1 MEIKQTIHQSTNPPM
16 YQSTSIQDWLVTH
29 LAEELGLTPDEIDV
43 RQPFESFG
51 LSSREAVLLS
61 GELEEWLGRR
71 LQPTLLW
78 EYPTIEALA
87 RHLAGAE
94 PTAKAES
101 RAEPETRNLEP
112 ETPIAIIGIGCRLP
126 GAAGPAAFW
135 QLLRAGVDAISETPP
150 DRWDND
156 AFYDPD
162 PLAPGK
168 LITRW
173 GGFLEGVDEF
183 DAAFFGISP
192 REAERMDPQ
201 QRLLLEVAWEAL
213 EDAGQP
219 PDRLAGSLTGVFVGI
234 SSNDYAR
241 LQFAAPEFIDA
252 YAGTGNAHSIAANRL
267 SYFLDLQGP
276 SVAVDTACSASLV
289 AVHLACQSLRAGEC
303 DLALAGGVNVMLTP
317 DITINFTKAGVMA
330 ADGRCKAFDAR
341 ADGYVRGEG
350 AGMVVLKPLPQALA
364 DGDPIYAV
372 ILGGAVN
379 HDGRSNG
386 LMAPNPQAQE
396 AVLREA
402 YRRAGVSPGRVQ
414 YVEAHGTGT
423 FLGDPIEAQAL
434 GAVMATDRP
443 PGSFCALGS
452 VKTNIG
458 HLEAAAG
465 VAGLIK
471 VALALKHREIPP
483 SLHFQEPNPLIPFA
497 ELPLRVQQTLA
508 PWPES
513 VGAGL
518 RPAQGPALAG
528 VSSFGFGG
536 TNAHLVLQEA
546 PPSPIHTSLPP
557 QGIARS
563 SLPLGGI
570 EGGPSSLAPRA
581 HLLPLSARSP
591 EALSALA
598 RVYREFLAREDDGD
612 SLPDICYTASVR
624 RSHHD
629 YRLAVV
635 GHSKAGLV
643 QALEGFL
650 RGEAAPG
657 IAVGRKVAGQP
668 PRLVFVFPGQGSQW
682 PGMGRQLLEQEPLFQ
697 EALERCARALEPHV
711 DWALL
716 EMLTADMASSRL
728 EEIDVV
734 QPTLFAIQVA
744 LVALWRAW
752 GVEPQAVVGHSM
764 GEVAAAHVAGAL
776 SLEDAARVICLRS
789 RLMKRSS
796 GQGAMVAVG
805 LTLEEARQTL
815 QGYEDRVSIAVSNS
829 PSSTV
834 LSGDPAALQ
843 EIADALHRRNL
854 FCRFVKVDVAAH
866 SPQMDPLR
874 SELVQGL
881 EGLMP
886 QTVAVPFIS
895 SVTGAPCEGTSL
907 DARYWGRNLRE
918 PVLFAQAVHELLRQ
932 GYDTFL
938 ELSPHPILLSA
949 IQQTLLAHDS
959 QGTVLGSLRRREA
972 ADDAAPTERAALLTT
987 LGSLYSR
994 GYPVDWPRLYPHGG
1008 RHVALPTYPWQH
1020 RRYWLELPSPL
1031 HSPALLLSRPDEHP
1045 LLGQHLDLADVQ
1057 GRHIW
1062 TGQLSRQALRYLE
1075 EHRVRGAVLLP
1086 ASAILEMALAA
1097 AAQAPLPLGGA
1108 GGGLPRPLKAVEF
1121 QRPLFLPEE
1130 QPRQVQ
1136 VILSPAPD
1144 GKASFQIFSRP
1155 ATAAAGEPW
1164 TCHVTGRFSTSQ
1176 SAPAGLPSPA
1186 ERRWTRPSTA
1196 SYHDLLRLGDWE
1208 TGKSLGREAVA
1219 EIQAR
1224 CTEAFPGATLYRELE
1239 KRQVHYGPAFQH
1251 IEQVWRREGEALARV
1266 HLADGPAHDERYQV
1280 HPTLL
1285 DTCFQTLAAALP
1297 AEAVGEGDIY
1307 MPTRIERVT
1316 LHGRPQGPLWSHAQL
1331 RPVTRP
1337 QAEAIEGDVW
1347 LFDDSGQLVAE
1358 MQGVRFQPLA
1368 LGVRPAAAEV
1378 SEWLYELQ
1386 WQPRRREATAEEQ
1399 GRKGAEEQGSKGA
1412 EEQRSR
1418 GAGELGS
1425 AGATPHLRTS
1435 APLLRSWLIFAD
1447 AGGVG
1452 EALAARLQA
1461 QDERTVLVHAGERF
1475 EQVASR
1481 RFQLHPARPEEMAQ
1495 LFQAALGDNGSAL
1508 RGVVHLWSL
1517 DVPPTE
1523 ELTAASLQAAQTL
1536 ICGSVLHLV
1545 QELDRANV
1553 PSPVSRPNVPRL
1565 WLVTQ
1570 GAQAVGEEPVPL
1582 AVAQAS
1588 LWGLGRTIAQEH
1600 CALWGGLIDLEPGET
1615 AEAAAAR
1622 LWEEIWQPDGEDQ
1635 MAFRGGQ
1642 RFVARLVRRPEP
1654 DRPPAPLPW
1663 RADGTYLI
1671 TGGLGDLGLA
1681 VARWMAEQGARR
1693 LILMGRTPLPPRARW
1708 SEVADDSRQARR
1720 IAAVRELEALGVSV
1734 HLASVD
1740 VADEAQLAEFLS
1752 TFRSEGWPPIRGVVH
1767 AAGVIE
1773 DRTLQELDLAALH
1786 AVLRP
1791 KVLGGWL
1798 LHRLLAD
1805 APLDFF
1811 VLFSSAASLLSQPG
1825 QGNYAAA
1832 NAFLDGLAQ
1841 HRRACGLPAL
1851 GINWGPWQDLG
1862 FAATPGG
1869 QRIVRFL
1876 THLGMASIP
1885 PQQGLEVL
1893 GLLLGQQATQVLV
1906 LPVDWPRYREQAADM
1921 TGSPLLAVL
1930 RREQASRGAEAPG
1943 SASAPARLPTSAQE
1957 LVTYLQQ
1964 RVARVLRMEEQAVP
1978 ADRNVMELGLDSIM
1992 VMELIRQLEQDLKL
2006 RLYPR
2011 EIFER
2016 PSISALA
2023 EYLASEVGAGL
2034 RPAPTPAPTAD
2045 LLAKLRLRRRPG
2057 PRRQPTQR
2065 NPGVAFLL
2073 SAPRSGS
2080 TLLRV
2085 MLDGHPAL
2093 FCPPELHLLP
2103 FDTMQEREAG
2113 LAATYLGEGLQ
2124 RAFMELMGL
2133 DAEGSKAFVD
2143 ELTAQDLPI
2152 QQVYGR
2158 LQALANGRLLV
2169 DKSPSYGADMETL
2182 QQAEALFEGAR
2193 YIFLVRHPYAVID
2206 SCVRIRLERLFGVS
2220 DVDPY
2225 EFAEQVWAAING
2237 NVLDFLRRVEP
2248 ERQLLVRYEELVS
2261 TPAAVAQRLCGFLGI
2276 PFDEAVLKPY
2286 EGQRMTNGVH
2296 GISLGVGDPNFLQHD
2311 GIEAALGDV
2320 WKTIVLPKPL
2330 GGFARRV
2337 AAELQ
2342 YELPRESSVTGER
2355 RPPAITRLSRQR
2367 QRVSISERGEL
2378 TIQ

>member
-1 MEIKQTIHQSTNPPM
+1 MVGDQSANLPI
-16 YQSTSIQDWLVTH
+16 YQFTSIQDWLVTH
-29 LAEELGLTPDEIDV
+29 LAEELGVAPEEIDV

-94 PTAKAES
+94 PTAKAEI
-101 RAEPETRNLEP
+101 RTEPETRNLEP
-112 ETPIAIIGIGCRLP
+112 ETPIAIIGIGCRFP
-126 GAAGPAAFW
+126 GAAGPEAFW
-135 QLLRAGVDAISETPP
+135 RLLREGVDAISETPP

-330 ADGRCKAFDAR
+330 PDGRCKTFDAR

-386 LMAPNPQAQE
+386 LMAPSPQAQE

-402 YRRAGVSPGRVQ
+402 YRRAGVSPGRAQ
-414 YVEAHGTGT
+414 YVELHGTGT

-443 PGSFCALGS
+443 PGSFCAVGS

-458 HLEAAAG
+458 HLEAGAG

-483 SLHFQEPNPLIPFA
+483 SLHFQEPNPLIPFD

-513 VGAGL
+513 D
-518 RPAQGPALAG
+518 GPALAG

-546 PPSPIHTSLPP
+546 PPSPLRT
-557 QGIARS
+557 
-563 SLPLGGI
+563 SLPLGGT
-570 EGGPSSLAPRA
+570 EGGPSSLALRA

-598 RVYREFLAREDDGD
+598 RACRDFLTAQDDD
-612 SLPDICYTASVR
+612 AAPSLHDICYTASVR

-629 YRLAVV
+629 HRLAVV

-643 QALEGFL
+643 QGLEGFL
-650 RGEAAPG
+650 RGEAGPG
-657 IAVGRKVAGQP
+657 ISVGRKAAGQP

-682 PGMGRQLLEQEPLFQ
+682 PGMGRELLEQEPVFR
-697 EALERCARALEPHV
+697 EAMERCAQALEPHV
-711 DWALL
+711 DWSLL
-716 EMLTADMASSRL
+716 EVLSGEEASSRL

-744 LVALWRAW
+744 LAALWRSW
-752 GVEPQAVVGHSM
+752 GIEPQAVVGHSM

-776 SLEDAARVICLRS
+776 SLEDAARIICLRS
-789 RLMKRSS
+789 RLMKRTS
-796 GQGAMVAVG
+796 GQGAMAVVG
-805 LTLEEARQTL
+805 LSLEEARQAL
-815 QGYEDRVSIAVSNS
+815 QGVEDRVSVAVSNS

-843 EIADALHRRNL
+843 DIADTLHRRDI

-866 SPQMDPLR
+866 SPQMEPLR
-874 SELVQGL
+874 GELVQGL
-881 EGLMP
+881 EGLTP
-886 QTVAVPFIS
+886 QAAAVPFVS
-895 SVTGAPCEGTSL
+895 SLAPDLRPPLL
-907 DARYWGRNLRE
+907 DAEYWGRNLRE
-918 PVLFAQAVHELLRQ
+918 PVLFAQAVFELLQ
-932 GYDTFL
+932 EGYDTFL
-938 ELSPHPILLSA
+938 EISPHPILLSA
-949 IQQTLLAHDS
+949 IQQTLLAHES
-959 QGTVLGSLRRREA
+959 QGTVLASLRRREVM
-972 ADDAAPTERAALLTT
+972 DDDRPVERASLLAT

-994 GYPVDWPRLYPHGG
+994 GYPVDWRRLYPHGG

-1020 RRYWLELPSPL
+1020 RRYWLEGATPL
-1031 HSPALLLSRPDEHP
+1031 RPYERRQPDEHP
-1045 LLGQHLDLADVQ
+1045 LLGQHLDVADAQ
-1057 GRHIW
+1057 GKHIW

-1075 EHRVRGAVLLP
+1075 DHRVRGAVLLP

-1108 GGGLPRPLKAVEF
+1108 GGGSPRLLSGVEF

-1144 GKASFQIFSRP
+1144 GEATFQMFSRP
-1155 ATAAAGEPW
+1155 AAAAGEPW
-1164 TCHVTGRFSTSQ
+1164 TRHASGHIERRNA
-1176 SAPAGLPSPA
+1176 SAPAAPP
-1186 ERRWTRPSTA
+1186 
-1196 SYHDLLRLGDWE
+1196 
-1208 TGKSLGREAVA
+1208 AVA
-1219 EIQAR
+1219 DIQAR
-1224 CTEAFPGATLYRELE
+1224 CAETIPGAALYQELE

-1266 HLADGPAHDERYQV
+1266 RLADDLVGARYRV

-1297 AEAVGEGDIY
+1297 AEVAGAGDIY
-1307 MPTRIERVT
+1307 MPTRIERVA
-1316 LHGRPQGPLWSHAQL
+1316 LHGLPSPSGRGAGGEGPLWSHARL
-1331 RPVTRP
+1331 RPALAA

-1347 LFDDSGQLVAE
+1347 LFDDSGQLVVE
-1358 MQGVRFQPLA
+1358 MQGVRFQRLA
-1368 LGVRPAAAEV
+1368 LDARPAATEV

-1386 WQPRRREATAEEQ
+1386 WQPQ
-1399 GRKGAEEQGSKGA
+1399 P
-1412 EEQRSR
+1412 R
-1418 GAGELGS
+1418 GAARETHGEGR
-1425 AGATPHLRTS
+1425 G
-1435 APLLRSWLIFAD
+1435 SWLIFAD
-1447 AGGVG
+1447 RGGVG

-1461 QDERTVLVHAGERF
+1461 QGERTVLAYAGERF
-1475 EQVASR
+1475 EQVAPQ
-1481 RFQLHPARPEEMAQ
+1481 RFRLHPARPQEMAR
-1495 LFQAALGDNGSAL
+1495 LLQAALGENEPAL
-1508 RGVVHLWSL
+1508 HGVVHLWSL
-1517 DVPPTE
+1517 DVPPTK
-1523 ELTAASLQAAQTL
+1523 ELTVASLQAAQTL

-1545 QELDRANV
+1545 QELEREKFKGSKARSPEDPTLKPANLK
-1553 PSPVSRPNVPRL
+1553 PETMPRL

-1570 GAQAVGEEPVPL
+1570 GAQAVGEGPAPL
-1582 AVAQAS
+1582 AVAQS
-1588 LWGLGRTIAQEH
+1588 PLWGLGRTIAQEH
-1600 CALWGGLIDLEPGET
+1600 RALWGGLIDLEPGET

-1622 LWEEIWQPDGEDQ
+1622 LWEELWQPDGEDQ
-1635 MAFRGGQ
+1635 IAFRDGQ

-1654 DRPPAPLPW
+1654 ERPLAPLPW

-1671 TGGLGDLGLA
+1671 TGGLGDLGLL

-1708 SEVADDSRQARR
+1708 SEIADDSLGDGSDDPSRTR
-1720 IAAVRELEALGVSV
+1720 IEAVRELEALGVSV
-1734 HLASVD
+1734 HLAAVD
-1740 VADEAQLAEFLS
+1740 VADEAQLADFLA
-1752 TFRSEGWPPIRGVVH
+1752 TFRREGWPPIRGVVH

-1773 DRTLQELDLAALH
+1773 DCTLQELDLAALH
-1786 AVLRP
+1786 VVLRP

-1798 LHRLLAD
+1798 LHHLLAD

-1832 NAFLDGLAQ
+1832 NAFLDGLA
-1841 HRRACGLPAL
+1841 HYRRARGQPAL
-1851 GINWGPWQDLG
+1851 SINWGPWQDLG

-1869 QRIVRFL
+1869 QRIARFL
-1876 THLGMASIP
+1876 AHLGIASIP
-1885 PQQGLEVL
+1885 PRQGLEVL
-1893 GLLLGQQATQVLV
+1893 GLLLRQRATQAVV

-1921 TGSPLLAVL
+1921 AGSPLLAAL
-1930 RREQASRGAEAPG
+1930 LREQGREGERETGRQGDREILSLSSPLA
-1943 SASAPARLPTSAQE
+1943 LT
-1957 LVTYLQQ
+1957 TYLQQ

-1992 VMELIRQLEQDLKL
+1992 VMELIRQLEQDLQL

-2023 EYLASEVGAGL
+2023 GYLAAEIRRVHGA
-2034 RPAPTPAPTAD
+2034 AAEAETPAPAD
-2045 LLAKLRLRRRPG
+2045 LLAKLRPRRRPG
-2057 PRRQPTQR
+2057 PRRQPAER
-2065 NPGVAFLL
+2065 NPGIAFLL

-2133 DAEGSKAFVD
+2133 DAEGSKAFVA

-2158 LQALANGRLLV
+2158 LQTLANGRLLV

-2225 EFAEQVWAAING
+2225 EFAEQVWATING

-2248 ERQLLVRYEELVS
+2248 ERQLLVRYEELVNA
-2261 TPAAVAQRLCGFLGI
+2261 PAAVAQRLCDFLGI
-2276 PFDEAVLKPY
+2276 PFDDAVLKPY
-2286 EGQRMTNGVH
+2286 EGQRMTDGVH
-2296 GISLGVGDPNFLQHD
+2296 GISLGVGDPNFLQHE

-2320 WKTIVLPKPL
+2320 WRTIALPKPL

-2342 YELPRESSVTGER
+2342 YELPQERESSVAGER
-2355 RPPAITRLSRQR
+2355 RPPAIKRVSRQR
-2367 QRVSISERGEL
+2367 HRVSLSERGEL